1 MSIMQRTRKPP
12 TDYFNFAADLALHKD
27 GDRVAAEMKAAGQ
40 EAIKAQTDIEA
51 GLVTQQFRDLAERRY
66 GDLIERHNHIKAA
79 RSRLADK
86 MLRPDERSE
95 TDAILRRQ
103 RARGIEEA
111 GLRTQSQ
118 DLERSISLIE
128 QNVQVCEKGLAERG
142 GGFEAA
148 RQREQL
154 QGEKER
160 WKRELQRTRDEL
172 NETQSEHKKLLD
184 GRAAD
189 NARFETLRGEL
200 LEELLTQ

>member
-66 GDLIERHNHIKAA
+66 GDLIDRHNQIKAA
-79 RSRLADK
+79 RSRLADR

-103 RARGIEEA
+103 RARGIEEVS
-111 GLRTQSQ
+111 LRNTIG

-128 QNVQVCEKGLAERG
+128 QNVQVCEKGVAERS
-142 GGFEAA
+142 GGFEAG
-148 RQREQL
+148 RQRELL
-154 QGEKER
+154 QREKEGWSR
-160 WKRELQRTRDEL
+160 DLRRTRDEL
-172 NETQSEHKKLLD
+172 NEMQSEREKLLD

-189 NARFETLRGEL
+189 TARFETIRREL